1 MAAVRP
7 LQGRGVL
14 RFQCGRY
21 AEGYAK
27 YIRAL
32 LHHRDGKRTGVVSL
46 HACDDAEQEESAQ
59 ADQSGAHTHYF
70 IRLLQ
75 T

>member
-1 MAAVRP
+1 
-7 LQGRGVL
+7 
-14 RFQCGRY
+14 
-21 AEGYAK
+21 
-27 YIRAL
+27 
-32 LHHRDGKRTGVVSL
+32 VSL